1 MAGAWWDAY
10 ISKQDPFEFEV
21 TVLDMHPGLT
31 NEDAL
36 IGAIRMNSAV
46 NTALLK
52 CAKSLQ
58 MASVAEEVL
67 KPESV
72 NKWKDMDERLNRN
85 KKIALSTLT
94 EVDIRFKWFTAIIS
108 GIEFQ
113 DMMEDSAS
121 TSGNGVVNEL
131 NKDEY
136 HLKEIQKILRDGDIV
151 LDLGSNIGLTAILIA
166 KMNPGVKVI
175 GVEPSPVNWVA
186 AQRNIRKMGVHDR
199 VTVLPAAL
207 CNSTARTVKLF
218 QDRGNAGQCTTH
230 YGEVTRPDFK
240 ITKSWSGEGA
250 HNEEPYVLDISCIT
264 VQEIVDRY
272 GITETVFVKLDCEG
286 CEYFVVPSL
295 SPGIYSMMM
304 NGYVMG
310 ETHARFIP
318 LFFPDVSHESVEKTH
333 KLFYNGGSIVERV
346 RPSDD
351 NRPYF
356 LSDNDRA
363 LGVEAL

>member
-1 MAGAWWDAY
+1 MLYA
-10 ISKQDPFEFEV
+10 
-21 TVLDMHPGLT
+21 T
-31 NEDAL
+31 
-36 IGAIRMNSAV
+36 
-46 NTALLK
+46 
-52 CAKSLQ
+52 
-58 MASVAEEVL
+58 VAEEGL
-67 KPESV
+67 KPDKSIIESA
-72 NKWKDMDERLNRN
+72 NKWKDMDERLKRN
-85 KKIALSTLT
+85 KEIALSTLT

-121 TSGNGVVNEL
+121 TSGNSVANEL

-186 AQRNIRKMGVHDR
+186 AQRNIKKMGVTDS

-207 CNSTARTVKLF
+207 CNSTVRTVKLF

-230 YGEVTRPDFK
+230 YGEVTRLEIK
-240 ITKSWSGEGA
+240 NTKYWSDTFWHGEGA
-250 HNEEPYVLDISCIT
+250 HKEKPYVLDISCIT

-272 GITETVFVKLDCEG
+272 GINETVFVKLDCEG

-363 LGVEAL
+363 AGVQDL